1 MPNTQLTD
9 GVSVLIKH
17 KWKIVLA
24 VIILLVAAMFV
35 NIIFPLLDGIIMGVV
50 LAYVARPL
58 KNFFDRYTPGI
69 SPYLATAAI
78 VVPIFLI
85 IGLGIIEIFNLI
97 LWAIKNQDYV
107 VGVLLRFVDRLD
119 LPEFAR
125 NKMDDIISNF
135 TDYLLP
141 FIKQLPVGQIVK
153 SLAIIILNILIAII
167 LCFYLLVDGGRLVDR
182 MLDIIPDEI
191 EGFMRKFLKHFDG
204 ILSALF
210 IGNIYS
216 AIAVGILSLIVFWAF
231 GFPNVLALS
240 ALMLVAAIVPFF
252 AGWMVIIPLGIYRY
266 FEMGTQSAAIFLTVS
281 LLILIIP
288 PELLI
293 RPYII
298 KTRSNIHPMLI
309 IIAFLGGGLV
319 GGIAGFFIAPI
330 LLGAIVSAYRANE
343 ELRREALKQ
352 AGRSS

>member
-1 MPNTQLTD
+1 MLMPNTQLID

-24 VIILLVAAMFV
+24 VIILLIAAMFV

-58 KNFFDRYTPGI
+58 KNFFDRFTPRL

-85 IGLGIIEIFNLI
+85 IGLGIIEIFNVI

-107 VGVLLRFVDRLD
+107 VEVLLRLVDRLD
-119 LPEFAR
+119 LPQFAR
-125 NKMDDIISNF
+125 DKMDDIISNF
-135 TDYLLP
+135 TAYLLP
-141 FIKQLPVGQIVK
+141 FIKQLPAGEIAKAV
-153 SLAIIILNILIAII
+153 AIIILNILIAII
-167 LCFYLLVDGGRLVDR
+167 LCFYLLVDGGRLIDR
-182 MLDIIPDEI
+182 ILEIIPDEI
-191 EGFMRKFLKHFDG
+191 EDFTRKFLKHFDG

-216 AIAVGILSLIVFWAF
+216 AIAVGILSLVVFWAF
-231 GFPNVLALS
+231 GFANVLALS
-240 ALMLVAAIVPFF
+240 ALMLIAAIVPLF

-266 FEMGTQSAAIFLTVS
+266 FSMGAQSAAIFLTAC
-281 LLILIIP
+281 LLVLIIP
-288 PELLI
+288 PEILI

-298 KTRSNIHPMLI
+298 KARSNIHPMLI

-319 GGIAGFFIAPI
+319 GGIAGFFVAPI
-330 LLGAIVSAYRANE
+330 LLGAIVSAYRAND
-343 ELRREALKQ
+343 ELRKEALRQ
-352 AGRSS
+352 AD